1 MHNSYYYIA
10 IAISYG
16 FLVTTSGYLISF
28 VLKKI
33 SNKEL
38 SALAAE
44 GSTEAETKK
53 KTVFNVGNI
62 IGKCENVL
70 VLSFMLLDAYTAM
83 ALVVTAKTI
92 VRKEEIEKNSV
103 YFLAGTLINI
113 SYSVL
118 IGFITKLVLKEIE
131 GV

>member
-1 MHNSYYYIA
+1 MHNVSYYIVIVA
-10 IAISYG
+10 SYV
-16 FLVTTSGYLISF
+16 FLTLTSGYLISF
-28 VLKKI
+28 ILKKI

-38 SALAAE
+38 EVIAEE
-44 GSTEAETKK
+44 GSTEAEKK
-53 KTVFNVGNI
+53 RKTVFNVGNI

-92 VRKEEIEKNSV
+92 VRKEEIEKNSL

-131 GV
+131 TS

>member
-1 MHNSYYYIA
+1 MHNAVYYIVIIVSYLFL
-10 IAISYG
+10 IA
-16 FLVTTSGYLISF
+16 TSGYLISYI
-28 VLKKI
+28 LKKI
-33 SNKEL
+33 TNKEL
-38 SALAAE
+38 EVLAAE
-44 GSTEAETKK
+44 GSTESEKK
-53 KTVFNVGNI
+53 KNTVFNVGNI

-92 VRKEEIEKNSV
+92 VRKEEIEKNSI

-118 IGFITKLVLKEIE
+118 IGFITKLILKELE
-131 GV
+131 AS